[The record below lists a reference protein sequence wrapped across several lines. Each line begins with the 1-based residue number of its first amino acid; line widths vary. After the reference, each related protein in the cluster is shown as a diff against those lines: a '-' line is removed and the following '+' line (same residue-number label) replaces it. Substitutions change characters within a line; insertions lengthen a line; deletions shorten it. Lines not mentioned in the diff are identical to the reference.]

1 MGALRRRTRHSL
13 NCSRFLVKAPLERF
27 DSFVLY
33 SYLTLSSL
41 FLHSL
46 FSLPFSLIPHLFS
59 LCYQVFLV
67 RKAVGKDVG
76 KLYAMK
82 VLKKASLK
90 GALNFLCVAG
100 SLIDP
105 IVLPALPCV
114 ASVSH
119 DLCTWFLW
127 CHMTLVFPR
136 VQFVTDYG
144 QKWRETF

>member
-1 MGALRRRTRHSL
+1 
-13 NCSRFLVKAPLERF
+13 
-27 DSFVLY
+27 
-33 SYLTLSSL
+33 
-41 FLHSL
+41 
-46 FSLPFSLIPHLFS
+46 
-59 LCYQVFLV
+59 
-67 RKAVGKDVG
+67 
-76 KLYAMK
+76 MK

-105 IVLPALPCV
+105 IVLPAVPCV

-136 VQFVTDYG
+136 VQFVTDFG